1 MKKQEVVEII
11 AAELDETQAYAGRV
25 LDTVLDTIRKGI
37 VEDGEVSFMGFG
49 KFETQERKAR
59 EGRNPQT
66 GAPMII
72 PASTTVKFKVGKAL
86 KEAVNK

>member
-1 MKKQEVVEII
+1 MKKQEVLEII
-11 AAELDETQAYAGRV
+11 AAELEETQAYAGRV
-25 LDTVLDTIRKGI
+25 LDTIHKGI